1 MADLFII
8 KQNDRRESIKRT
20 LKDSAV
26 VAINLTGATVKFI
39 MKATPTGTAKV
50 NAAAVVV
57 GPAVDGVVQYNWA
70 AGDTDT
76 AGLFLAEFEVTFAD
90 ATKHSFPND
99 GYIEVRVIA
108 ELG

>member
-20 LKDSAV
+20 LKDSAG
-26 VAINLTGATVKFI
+26 VAVNLTGATVKFI

-50 NAAAVVV
+50 NAAAVIVD
-57 GPAVDGVVQYNWA
+57 AVNGIVQYNWA

-90 ATKHSFPND
+90 ATKQTFPND

>member
-1 MADLFII
+1 MADLFFI
-8 KQNDRRESIKRT
+8 KQNDRREALKRT
-20 LKDSAV
+20 LKDSAGA
-26 VAINLTGATVKFI
+26 AINLTGATVKFI
-39 MKATPTGTAKV
+39 MKTTPTGTAKV
-50 NAAAVVV
+50 NSAAVIV

-76 AGLFLAEFEVTFAD
+76 AGLFLGEFEVAFAD
-90 ATKHSFPND
+90 ATKQTFPND